1 MRDKDLKKF
10 KKLRE
15 EFIENDLLIWFSYL
29 EKLFDKNSTNKKF
42 FNDKFSMADI
52 VAWRV
57 IYWFYCG
64 RLDQIDN
71 KFLDKFPSIKNFF
84 NQMNNFKP
92 LIQLEEFK
100 EIIT

>member
-1 MRDKDLKKF
+1 
-10 KKLRE
+10 
-15 EFIENDLLIWFSYL
+15 
-29 EKLFDKNSTNKKF
+29 
-42 FNDKFSMADI
+42 MADI

-71 KFLDKFPSIKNFF
+71 KFLDKFPSIQNFF